1 VYQRTQVLP
10 GFVCFCRWRAD
21 LAAYVERYAIIFRMT
36 LRIGILGGMFDPIHY
51 GHLASAKAARMALGL
66 ARVLFVPAAQP
77 PHKVGE
83 ACVAPDDRLA
93 MVRLACA
100 GNAFFDVSLS
110 ELERPGRSYT
120 VDTLAELRDAGL
132 GELHFILGADAAIG
146 FPDWRSVER
155 ILDLARLVI
164 VERPGTTLDVAA
176 LMQRLPGL
184 CGRLTVLEGPRLRIS
199 SSELRR
205 RVAAGQPIR
214 YQTPDAVVAYI
225 AAHGLYQIADS
236 R

>member
-1 VYQRTQVLP
+1 
-10 GFVCFCRWRAD
+10 
-21 LAAYVERYAIIFRMT
+21 
-36 LRIGILGGMFDPIHY
+36 
-51 GHLASAKAARMALGL
+51 
-66 ARVLFVPAAQP
+66 
-77 PHKVGE
+77 
-83 ACVAPDDRLA
+83 

-100 GNAFFDVSLS
+100 GNDFFDVSTI
-110 ELERPGRSYT
+110 ELERPGRSYS
-120 VDTLAELRDAGL
+120 VDTLAELRGAGL
-132 GELHFILGADAAIG
+132 GELHFILGADAALG
-146 FPDWRSVER
+146 FPDWRAVER
-155 ILDLARLVI
+155 ILELARLVV

-176 LMQRLPGL
+176 LVQRLPML
-184 CGRLTVLEGPRLRIS
+184 RGRLTLLEGPRLSIS